1 MEFFKK
7 LTKLM
12 FWKKINK
19 SGEISEN
26 IQEDVKTNALDVVT
40 EEERIHKGDS
50 RFEVV
55 ALIENVEANTVELGE
70 QEHEI
75 MDVEVKFGE
84 IFEQEI
90 GNSYEDAERKFR
102 KLYEEETGKK
112 RDSRYEDME
121 GNTPE
126 VAEVETRNI
135 GKDNNENVVPIL
147 QEHIEELKKKLEE
160 RDGLITSLQKTLEE
174 KDSEMNE
181 MEANFLI
188 KISGLVKELEEKN
201 NERCQ
206 VEIEEH
212 VELKDT
218 DEKYS
223 EREQAEATLSSQ
235 IEEMKRKMEAT
246 EDHCQGVETL
256 LKSETERR
264 GKLQEKINIY
274 RVERRDWKRVEE
286 ALRGQV
292 KELKKKIEGMESDR
306 GKLEEERR
314 IYRREKCDWMRVEEA
329 LCGQVKELK
338 KKIEGMESDK
348 GKVEDTRKNFKKKV
362 TWGKVHVKYFG

>member
-218 DEKYS
+218 DEKY
-223 EREQAEATLSSQ
+223 RF
-235 IEEMKRKMEAT
+235 
-246 EDHCQGVETL
+246 
-256 LKSETERR
+256 
-264 GKLQEKINIY
+264 
-274 RVERRDWKRVEE
+274 
-286 ALRGQV
+286 
-292 KELKKKIEGMESDR
+292 ELNS
-306 GKLEEERR
+306 
-314 IYRREKCDWMRVEEA
+314 
-329 LCGQVKELK
+329 
-338 KKIEGMESDK
+338 
-348 GKVEDTRKNFKKKV
+348 
-362 TWGKVHVKYFG
+362 